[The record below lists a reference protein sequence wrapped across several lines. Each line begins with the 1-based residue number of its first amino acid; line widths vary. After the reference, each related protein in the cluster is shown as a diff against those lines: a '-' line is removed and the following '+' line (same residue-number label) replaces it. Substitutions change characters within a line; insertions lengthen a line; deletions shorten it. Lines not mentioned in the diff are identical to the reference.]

1 MSRRRVV
8 VTGLG
13 ATTPIGGD
21 VTTSWSAL
29 LAGTSGVRN
38 LTEEWA
44 QSLPVHFAARV
55 AVEPAEQMERVELR
69 RLDRSEQFALIA
81 SREAW
86 KDAGSPE
93 IDKERLGVVIA
104 SGIGGVTT
112 LLDQYDILREKGA
125 RLVSPHTV
133 PMLMPN
139 GPAAN
144 VGLELQARAGVHTPV
159 SACASGAEAIGYA
172 LEMIRND
179 RADIVVSGGVE
190 AAIHAMPMSGFAA
203 MKALSTRNDEPQ
215 RASRPYD
222 LNRDG
227 FVLGE
232 GGGILVLEE
241 YEHALARGA
250 KIYCEIA
257 GQGLTSDGYHIAAP
271 DPDGVGVQRA
281 VKFALRDSGLTTK
294 DIVHLNAHAT
304 STPAGDVAEAIGYAL
319 EMIRNDRADIVVG
332 GGVEA
337 AIHAMPMSGFAAMKA
352 LSTRNDEPARASRPY
367 DLNRDGF
374 VLGEGGGILVL
385 EEYEHAVA
393 RGAKIYCEIAGQGLT
408 SDGYHIAAPDPDGAG
423 VQRAVKFALR
433 DSGLTTKD
441 IVHLNAHATSTPAGD
456 VAEANA
462 LRAALGADADHVA
475 VSATKSM
482 TGHLLGGAG
491 AIESVFIVKTLQDRL
506 APPTI
511 NIDDLDPAVTVDVVR
526 DKPRALPAGDIAAL
540 NDSFGFGGHNV
551 VLVFKSI

>member
-1 MSRRRVV
+1 MSARRVV

-13 ATTPIGGD
+13 ATTPLGGD
-21 VTTSWSAL
+21 VTTTWSAL
-29 LAGTSGVRN
+29 LAGTSGVR
-38 LTEEWA
+38 LLSEEWA
-44 QSLPVHFAARV
+44 QTIPVRFAARV
-55 AVEPAEQMERVELR
+55 AVEPSEQMERVEMR
-69 RLDRSEQFALIA
+69 RLDRSEQFAVIA

-93 IDKERLGVVIA
+93 MDKERLGVVIA

-172 LEMIRND
+172 LEMIRNN
-179 RADIVVSGGVE
+179 RADVVVSGGVE
-190 AAIHAMPMSGFAA
+190 AAIHAMPMSAFAA
-203 MKALSTRNDEPQ
+203 MKALSTRND
-215 RASRPYD
+215 D
-222 LNRDG
+222 
-227 FVLGE
+227 
-232 GGGILVLEE
+232 
-241 YEHALARGA
+241 
-250 KIYCEIA
+250 
-257 GQGLTSDGYHIAAP
+257 
-271 DPDGVGVQRA
+271 
-281 VKFALRDSGLTTK
+281 
-294 DIVHLNAHAT
+294 
-304 STPAGDVAEAIGYAL
+304 
-319 EMIRNDRADIVVG
+319 
-332 GGVEA
+332 
-337 AIHAMPMSGFAAMKA
+337 
-352 LSTRNDEPARASRPY
+352 PARASRPY

-374 VLGEGGGILVL
+374 VLGEGGGVLIL
-385 EEYEHAVA
+385 EEYEHARA
-393 RGAKIYCEIAGQGLT
+393 RGARIYCEIVGQGLT

-423 VQRAVKFALR
+423 VQRAIRFALR
-433 DSGLTTKD
+433 DADLSTKE

-456 VAEANA
+456 IAEANA
-462 LRAALGADADHVA
+462 LRAALGDDADHVA

-491 AIESVFIVKTLQDRL
+491 AIESVFIVKSLQDRL
-506 APPTI
+506 APPSI
-511 NIDDLDPAVTVDVVR
+511 NIDDLDPAVTIDVVR

>member
-21 VTTSWSAL
+21 VASSWSAL
-29 LAGTSGVRN
+29 LAGTSGVRT

-44 QSLPVHFAARV
+44 KDIPVSIAGRV
-55 AVEPAEQMERVELR
+55 LVDPSEVMERVEMR
-69 RLDRSEQFALIA
+69 RLDRSEQFAMIA

-93 IDKERLGVVIA
+93 VELERLGVVIA

-112 LLDQYDILREKGA
+112 LLDQYDVLKEKGA
-125 RLVSPHTV
+125 RFVSPHTV
-133 PMLMPN
+133 PMFMPN

-144 VGLELQARAGVHTPV
+144 VGLELKARAGVHTPV

-172 LEMIRND
+172 MEMIRNN
-179 RADIVVSGGVE
+179 RADIIVTGGVE
-190 AAIHAMPMSGFAA
+190 AAVHALPMSAFAA
-203 MKALSTRNDEPQ
+203 MKALSTRMDDPAG
-215 RASRPYD
+215 ASRPYD
-222 LNRDG
+222 VDRDG

-241 YEHALARGA
+241 YEHAKARGA
-250 KIYCEIA
+250 KIYAEIA

-271 DPDGVGVQRA
+271 DPEGNGVRQA
-281 VKFALRDSGLTTK
+281 IAFALSDAGLTT
-294 DIVHLNAHAT
+294 
-304 STPAGDVAEAIGYAL
+304 
-319 EMIRNDRADIVVG
+319 R
-332 GGVEA
+332 
-337 AIHAMPMSGFAAMKA
+337 
-352 LSTRNDEPARASRPY
+352 
-367 DLNRDGF
+367 
-374 VLGEGGGILVL
+374 
-385 EEYEHAVA
+385 
-393 RGAKIYCEIAGQGLT
+393 
-408 SDGYHIAAPDPDGAG
+408 
-423 VQRAVKFALR
+423 
-433 DSGLTTKD
+433 D

-462 LRAALGADADHVA
+462 LRTALGKDADHVA

-491 AIESVFIVKTLQDRL
+491 AVESVFIVKALQDRM

-511 NIDDLDPAVTVDVVR
+511 NIHNLDPAVTIDVVR

-551 VLVFKSI
+551 VLAFRTL

>member
-1 MSRRRVV
+1 MSARRVV

-13 ATTPIGGD
+13 ATTPLGGD
-21 VTTSWSAL
+21 VATTWPAL
-29 LAGTSGVRN
+29 LAGTSGVRL
-38 LTEEWA
+38 LTEDWA
-44 QSLPVHFAARV
+44 QTLPVHFAARV
-55 AVEPAEQMERVELR
+55 AVEPSEQMERVEMR
-69 RLDRSEQFALIA
+69 RLDRSEQFAVIA

-86 KDAGSPE
+86 KDAGSPD

-144 VGLELQARAGVHTPV
+144 VGLELQAKAGVHTPV

-172 LEMIRND
+172 LDMIRNN

-203 MKALSTRNDEPQ
+203 MKALSTRND
-215 RASRPYD
+215 D
-222 LNRDG
+222 
-227 FVLGE
+227 
-232 GGGILVLEE
+232 
-241 YEHALARGA
+241 
-250 KIYCEIA
+250 
-257 GQGLTSDGYHIAAP
+257 
-271 DPDGVGVQRA
+271 
-281 VKFALRDSGLTTK
+281 
-294 DIVHLNAHAT
+294 
-304 STPAGDVAEAIGYAL
+304 
-319 EMIRNDRADIVVG
+319 
-332 GGVEA
+332 
-337 AIHAMPMSGFAAMKA
+337 
-352 LSTRNDEPARASRPY
+352 PARASRPY

-385 EEYEHAVA
+385 EEYEHARA
-393 RGAKIYCEIAGQGLT
+393 RGAKIYCEVSGQGLT
-408 SDGYHIAAPDPDGAG
+408 SDGYHIAAPDPDGSG
-423 VQRAVKFALR
+423 VQRAIKFALR
-433 DSGLTTKD
+433 DAGLTTKD

-462 LRAALGADADHVA
+462 LRKALGADADHVA

-491 AIESVFIVKTLQDRL
+491 AIESVFIVKSLQDRL

-526 DKPRALPAGDIAAL
+526 DKPRALPQGDIAAL